1 MDRSLSVLLVEDS
14 EDDAELIALELRR
27 GGYDVL
33 AVRVDDSL
41 AMEEALDRG
50 GWDVILAD
58 YAMPRFSLT
67 AALTMVRTR
76 GLDIPF
82 LIVSASIVEDSAIQA
97 MSEGAHDF
105 IMKDKLAR
113 LVPAIERELR
123 EAAVRKERRHL
134 EEHVRQSQKMESLG
148 VLAGG
153 VAHDF
158 NNLLVGIMGNA
169 SLAIDML
176 PETSPVVP
184 LLDDVVLASQKAAD
198 LTRQMLAYAGKGR
211 FVSEPTG
218 LSALVQ
224 DISGLVRTSISK
236 RVRLDL

>member
-1 MDRSLSVLLVEDS
+1 
-14 EDDAELIALELRR
+14 RR
-27 GGYDVL
+27 GGYDVV
-33 AVRVDDSL
+33 AVRVDNPA

-67 AALTMVRTR
+67 AALVMVRTR

-97 MSEGAHDF
+97 MREGAHDF

-198 LTRQMLAYAGKGR
+198 LTRQMRAYAGKG
-211 FVSEPTG
+211 
-218 LSALVQ
+218 
-224 DISGLVRTSISK
+224 
-236 RVRLDL
+236 